1 MKSRAVRR
9 WPAVALVL
17 AFLFGT
23 LVPAGAQSS
32 SDTGIIQITVKD
44 AAAQASLA
52 DARVFLIGPTVASA
66 LTAKSGIVKYTDVP
80 SGLYRVRVSKSGF
93 AGVVSGQFEV
103 LGNKQVD
110 VDVDLGVSR
119 QPAAQQATT
128 TTSDSGLKVI
138 GTVRARV
145 TVTTTD
151 VDENSAVRK
160 ISDSLTDALS
170 TIGGVDV
177 TQGSNDPN
185 APQTISLR
193 GHDESQT
200 AVTLDG
206 IPLSA
211 PGSAADLRKINTD
224 LFSGAGVSFGAQAG
238 SLGGSVNFRTLQPT
252 QTWQTKF
259 TTSYGT
265 FDRYSYQIGETGSIG
280 KLGIAVLHTKRA
292 GNSPLTF
299 QDYVDQSGID
309 YAHGGENANIGDF
322 LKLRYP
328 VNDRTTVMATMLQN
342 NQSNS
347 SLCTQFVTPLPCG
360 IGPDNGNSGKF
371 QFGYATV
378 QSLIGDTAVTV
389 TGYVNNNTSYTNDLN
404 RYIYNSCAS
413 TPLTTPTTCTPGP
426 VLSPFASTNGSFAR
440 GVAAS
445 ATLTRD
451 KHTFTLTGSTYAG
464 ITTFTTLV
472 DPPTAV
478 NPNPSL
484 SASTFAT
491 ASRSIQFS
499 DQYKVNDKLALGPN
513 ISYAGTTGA
522 GSSILAGVSANW
534 RPTNADTY
542 NASISFGSSQPA
554 NGLVRALPD
563 ATSARVNCY
572 ANTAVIN
579 GVGDLPAHQGAA
591 NYDLSWTHQWS
602 HGQFSLNAYRQT
614 QSGQLVGAQVTGES
628 AGLPSDLVNGI
639 NTYFGNVCGVATP
652 QEQIYANEQIGGTTR
667 QYQGYTANANLALG
681 KNVVLIPS
689 YTTTSAEVTAADA
702 RYIGL
707 DSTLVLNSQIPGR
720 PVHSA
725 NVTLDALYAPASLE
739 IVANAHYVGPNNN
752 QFIAPYTLVNV
763 GLSHALGMGRITVF
777 ASNLFNTES
786 GNFSTLQYAQPIA
799 LSGGGYLLQAARPNA
814 PRSYTVSYSLNTGA
828 RPGAGFSRGARGA
841 ATTAAAGGTQGGQQG
856 QGRGFGFGQL
866 KFIPPPPGV
875 DPLSVATSRPECT
888 ADLQPA
894 AQKVLAQIGAAAA
907 AFAAGKP
914 LPEVDGLVVTPHGEA
929 AGTWWLG
936 LGPKIPEGVFA
947 ARRAAGGQDAGP
959 RPPGGPGGPG
969 GEEGGGPG
977 GPGGPGGG
985 PPGGFQQ
992 RVVVAPRTSG
1002 SPRPDFS
1009 PPPELIAALAP
1020 LRATASCAYGTTLTP
1035 AEAKAKGYDVAV
1047 GVNVAVTRPS
1057 PGASASPAPAP
1068 SAVAGAS
1075 PAPGASPGPRRGF
1088 GSPLNYAPG
1097 IGIFVVRAPDLG
1109 TGGGS
1114 VRQ

>member
-1 MKSRAVRR
+1 MKSCVARR
-9 WPAVALVL
+9 WLATALAL

-32 SDTGIIQITVKD
+32 SDTGIVQITVKD
-44 AAAQASLA
+44 AAAQVNLA
-52 DARVFLIGPTVASA
+52 DARVFLVGPTVASA

-93 AGVVSGQFEV
+93 AGVVSSQFEV

-110 VDVDLGVSR
+110 VDVDLGVR
-119 QPAAQQATT
+119 QQPSGQQATT

-138 GTVRARV
+138 GSVRARV

-259 TTSYGT
+259 TFSDGT
-265 FDRYSYQIGETGSIG
+265 YDRYNYQIGETGSIG

-309 YAHGGENANIGDF
+309 YEHGGESANIGDF

-347 SLCTQFVTPLPCG
+347 ALCTQFVTPLPCG

-389 TGYVNNNTSYTNDLN
+389 TGYVNNNTSYTNDLD
-404 RYIYNSCAS
+404 RYIYNSCPAGS
-413 TPLTTPTTCTPGP
+413 AQPCTVGP
-426 VLSPFASTNGSFAR
+426 VLSPYSSTNGSFAR

-451 KHTFTLTGSTYAG
+451 KHTFTLSGSTYAG
-464 ITTFTTLV
+464 ITTFTPLV
-472 DPPTAV
+472 DTATSV
-478 NPNPSL
+478 NPNPNL
-484 SASTFAT
+484 TPSTFAT
-491 ASRSIQFS
+491 ASRSVQFS

-522 GSSILAGVSANW
+522 GSSILAGMSANW
-534 RPTNADTY
+534 RPTSSDTY

-554 NGLVRALPD
+554 NGLVRQLPD

-579 GVGDLPAHQGAA
+579 GVGDLPSHQGAA

-602 HGQFSLNAYRQT
+602 HGQFSLSAYRQT
-614 QSGQLVGAQVTGES
+614 QSGQLVNAQVTADS
-628 AGLPSDLVNGI
+628 AGLPSYLVNGI
-639 NTYFGNVCGVATP
+639 NTYFSNVCGVSTSA
-652 QEQIYANEQIGGTTR
+652 EQIYANEQIGGTTR
-667 QYQGYTANANLALG
+667 LYQGYTANANLALG

-689 YTTTSAEVTAADA
+689 YTTSAAEVTAANL
-702 RYIGL
+702 RYVGL
-707 DSTLVLNSQIPGR
+707 DSTLILDEQLPGR

-725 NVTLDALYAPASLE
+725 NVTLDALYSPAGLE

-752 QFIAPYTLVNV
+752 QYIAPYTLVNF
-763 GLSHALGMGRITVF
+763 GLSHALGTGRITVF

-786 GNFSTLQYAQPIA
+786 GLFSTMQYAQPIA

-841 ATTAAAGGTQGGQQG
+841 TTTAAAGGQGQQG
-856 QGRGFGFGQL
+856 QQARGLGFGQL

-894 AQKVLAQIGAAAA
+894 AQKVLAQIGAAAT

-914 LPEVDGLVVTPHGEA
+914 LPEVDGLVITPHGEA
-929 AGTWWLG
+929 SGTWWLG
-936 LGPKIPEGVFA
+936 LGPKIPDGVFA
-947 ARRAAGGQDAGP
+947 GRRGGAGGQDAGP

-969 GEEGGGPG
+969 GEEGGPG
-977 GPGGPGGG
+977 GPGGPGSPGG
-985 PPGGFQQ
+985 GPGGFQPRIQ
-992 RVVVAPRTSG
+992 VAPRTGG

-1009 PPPELIAALAP
+1009 PPPELVAALAP
-1020 LRATASCAYGTTLTP
+1020 LRAAASCAYGTTLTP

-1047 GVNVAVTRPS
+1047 GVNVAGPRPS
-1057 PGASASPAPAP
+1057 PGAGASPAPAP
-1068 SAVAGAS
+1068 SAVPGAS
-1075 PAPGASPGPRRGF
+1075 PAPGASPGPRRNF
-1088 GSPLNYAPG
+1088 GSPMNYAPG